1 MSRSA
6 TRPLDPLWWIGLPTL
21 VALVGT
27 FLFLLPI
34 RPFGLRLP
42 EPVFAMV
49 LAFAWAVIRPSVL
62 APFALLVV
70 GLIMDVLWGSPLG
83 LWSLALLIAHG
94 VIFSVRSVLAG
105 QNLAIMWAW
114 YGAACVVAE
123 LAAFLLTQILAQAVP
138 SLISAGWQIFSTVLL
153 YPFAH
158 LLIDRFEDADVRFR

>member
-6 TRPLDPLWWIGLPTL
+6 TRPLDPLWWIGLPMVL
-21 VALVGT
+21 ALVGT
-27 FLFLLPI
+27 LVFLLPI

-49 LAFAWAVIRPSVL
+49 LAFAWAVIRPSVI
-62 APFALLVV
+62 APFALLAMGV
-70 GLIMDVLWGSPLG
+70 IMDILWGSPLG

-105 QNLAIMWAW
+105 QSLAVMWVW
-114 YGAACVVAE
+114 YGAACFVAE
-123 LAAFLLTQILAQAVP
+123 LAAYLLTQISAQAVP
-138 SLISAGWQIFSTVLL
+138 NLISTGWQILATVLL